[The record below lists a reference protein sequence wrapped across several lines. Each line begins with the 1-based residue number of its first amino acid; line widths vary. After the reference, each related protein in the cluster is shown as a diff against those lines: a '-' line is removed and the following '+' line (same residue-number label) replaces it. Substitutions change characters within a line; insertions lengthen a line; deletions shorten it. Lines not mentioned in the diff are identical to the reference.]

1 MRIKKEWIF
10 LSLTLLLYSI
20 GYGQVSPNL
29 KIKAYSLEEGLSH
42 NLVTRIEKDTLGFVW
57 LATRNGLN
65 RFDGYEFLDFASGA
79 SSQFP
84 ISGDYIGEL
93 EPVEQGKFMVT
104 YKENLKNFDFFDPTS
119 FEVTPIVFQEL
130 VGETSRILSVFAE
143 RNGLVYFLWR
153 KAGAHFISAISVN
166 GSVKLVYEIPQG
178 SFKAGEKMSLV
189 KRKNGDFYLF
199 DGNAGLFKMNKN
211 GLKAIFIESMPTPF
225 EQALALNFLK
235 EDQQGR
241 FWLSIAK
248 KNGVLLFDE
257 KLEQFDYFQTPIGH
271 KNIPRIWEDKQGN
284 LIFGESLSLYHP
296 SFIRFFLLDK
306 NNNWTDVSYFTKLDQ
321 FIIDLESDDFLKTT
335 LVGTVSGFKIAVNKS
350 STIRNMLIKVEEAAE
365 SNKVIRGMASLK
377 SGNVV
382 IPDEDGFWYELDIT
396 KDSLSIIPLVDK
408 VTKAP
413 INSTCTKQVYY
424 DTSTNILW
432 ASVCGL
438 SGNDS
443 RFLKVNP
450 KTWEAEQFYIEKRIE
465 SFCRKGEDFWIVT
478 GGRGTK
484 SELFQ
489 FNLLTENVTPFRTR
503 EGINPLEEFTP
514 NFIQTSKNG
523 HLWLGTL
530 SGLLAVDVVTKTI
543 DLYDQTKGLSSN
555 TMEAFLEIDAESAL
569 IGTNKGLDIYNFKTN
584 TKRNISKKDGL
595 SNNHIYSIIE
605 GDKANTFWVGTI
617 LGLNF
622 IDLKTNAIY
631 NFFEKDGLSEN
642 EFNRFAS
649 FKDRNNR
656 YYLGGVNGVNIFDQ
670 ADLLNA
676 KPAPKVRLTAISFF
690 NRNKNETE
698 KRSTNLSSLTNI
710 TLQPNDKYLELF
722 FSLPDY
728 SNPTDNRYQVKLEGY
743 DKEWIFLGN
752 KNTIRYNAL
761 PAGKHQF
768 MVKGASSKG
777 NWSEELLTLNINV
790 LEAFYKRWQ
799 FWLLISLLLGVILQ
813 VFNEYQ
819 LEQKLKVERIRTKLS
834 SDLHDEVSG
843 LLSGIAMQS
852 ELLEMV
858 TSDTKNKPK
867 LNTITKISR
876 SAMGR
881 MSDVIWSIDSR
892 NDKVEDLIARM
903 SEHAMDIL
911 DPLEISWKS
920 TINNLNRNKKMPVL
934 LRENLYFI
942 YKEAINNIGKH
953 TDATIVNISLAN
965 ENKQFILTIHN
976 NGKAKASID
985 KSNKQGQGTANM
997 KMRAEKIGAT
1007 LTRQTTN
1014 GFTVQLTMPSF
1025 A

>member
-1 MRIKKEWIF
+1 ML
-10 LSLTLLLYSI
+10 LSLTFLLYAI
-20 GYGQVSPNL
+20 GYGQIAPNL

-42 NLVTRIEKDTLGFVW
+42 NLVTRIEKDSLGFVW

-65 RFDGYEFLDFASGA
+65 RFDGYEFLDFASGE
-79 SSQFP
+79 SSPFP

-104 YKENLKNFDFFDPTS
+104 YKGNLKNFDFFDPIS
-119 FEVTPIVFQEL
+119 FAVTPIYFKEL
-130 VGETSRILSVFAE
+130 VGETARILSIFAE
-143 RNGLVYFLWR
+143 RNGLVYFLWQ
-153 KAGAHFISAISVN
+153 KGGLYFISAISVN
-166 GSVKLVYEIPQG
+166 GTVKMVHQIPKQQTNW
-178 SFKAGEKMSLV
+178 GEKVELV
-189 KRKNGDFYLF
+189 KRKNGDFYLYTQTS
-199 DGNAGLFKMNKN
+199 GLFKISDKEF
-211 GLKAIFIESMPTPF
+211 KAIAISSAYISF
-225 EQALALNFLK
+225 ENSSELNFLK

-241 FWLSIAK
+241 FWMSISK
-248 KNGVLLFDE
+248 RNGIFLFDE
-257 KLEQFDYFQTPIGH
+257 KLEQFDYFKTPIGH

-284 LIFGESLSLYHP
+284 LIFGESLSLFHP

-350 STIRNMLIKVEEAAE
+350 STIKNMLTRGEETE
-365 SNKVIRGMASLK
+365 SNSKVIRGMTSLE

-382 IPDEDGFWYELDIT
+382 ITDEDGFWYELDIT
-396 KDSLSIIPLVDK
+396 TDSLSIIPLVDK
-408 VTKAP
+408 VTKVP

-424 DTSTNILW
+424 DTTTNILW

-438 SGNDS
+438 GGNDS

-450 KTWEAEQFYIEKRIE
+450 KTWEAEQFYIDKRIE
-465 SFCRKGEDFWIVT
+465 SFCRKGADFWIVA
-478 GGRGTK
+478 GGRGTR

-489 FNLLTENVTPFRTR
+489 FNLPSEKIIPFRTN
-503 EGINPLEEFTP
+503 EGINPLAEFTP

-530 SGLLAVDVVTKTI
+530 TGLLAIDVVNKTI
-543 DLYDQTKGLSSN
+543 DSYDQTKGLSSN
-555 TMEAFLEIDAESAL
+555 TMEAFLEIDAENAL
-569 IGTNKGLDIYNFKTN
+569 IGSNKGLDIYNFKSN
-584 TKRNISKKDGL
+584 TKRNINKNDGL
-595 SNNHIYSIIE
+595 STNHIYSIIQGNE
-605 GDKANTFWVGTI
+605 ANTYWVGTI

-622 IDLKTNAIY
+622 IDLNTNAIY

-642 EFNRFAS
+642 EFNRFAN
-649 FKDRNNR
+649 FKDIHNR
-656 YYLGGVNGVNIFDQ
+656 YYLGGVNGVNIFHQ
-670 ADLLNA
+670 ADLL
-676 KPAPKVRLTAISFF
+676 KGEPAPKVRFTAIGFF
-690 NRNKNETE
+690 NGDKNEIENKTTE
-698 KRSTNLSSLTNI
+698 LSDLTNI

-728 SNPTDNRYQVKLEGY
+728 SNPENNQYQVKLEGY
-743 DKEWIFLGN
+743 DEEWIFLGN
-752 KNTIRYNAL
+752 KNSIRYSTL
-761 PAGKHQF
+761 PAGNYQF

-777 NWSEELLTLNINV
+777 NWSEEQLTLNVQV
-790 LEAFYKRWQ
+790 LEAFHNTWQ
-799 FWLLISLLLGVILQ
+799 FWLLISLILGGMLQ

-819 LEQKLKVERIRTKLS
+819 LKQKIKVERIRTKLS

-858 TSDTKNKPK
+858 TSDFKNKPK

-876 SAMGR
+876 SAMSR

-911 DPLEISWKS
+911 NPLDISWQLKVEK
-920 TINNLNRNKKMPVL
+920 TNPKKKMPVL

-953 TDATIVNISLAN
+953 ANATSVTIQFGN
-965 ENKQFILTIHN
+965 ENKVFRLVIHN
-976 NGKAKASID
+976 NGQPKPLSD
-985 KSNKQGQGTANM
+985 KSKKQGQGTANM

-1007 LTRQTTN
+1007 LTLSDAV
-1014 GFTVQLTMPSF
+1014 GFTVKLTMPSF